1 VETLARSV
9 LHDPLRITVGERG
22 AAAAAVSQRLLFVG
36 REEGK
41 LLALR
46 QLLGAGLRP
55 PVLVFV
61 STKERAKELHR

>member
-1 VETLARSV
+1 M

-46 QLLGAGLRP
+46 QMISEGLAP

-61 STKERAKELHR
+61 ASKVRAESTPPSLSKR